1 MSSEYFINY
10 LHANSPYVPFGIGAF
25 ILKYFVYRSALRLR
39 TSPPDYSLKIIVADM
54 LFLFNLYPMKLTAK
68 LSSGSLPNPEK
79 PFRSLPRKSPE
90 NSSSTPPDTLI
101 FPLFSVTI

>member
-1 MSSEYFINY
+1 M
-10 LHANSPYVPFGIGAF
+10 
-25 ILKYFVYRSALRLR
+25 R

-68 LSSGSLPNPEK
+68 LSSDSLPNPEK

-90 NSSSTPPDTLI
+90 NSSSTPGYLD
-101 FPLFSVTI
+101 FSPFQCYYLKDVNL